1 MQRPPCLWWSMNVGE
16 LSAEIFPRILMK
28 AAKKNKRI
36 HPSWQTSSKSS
47 APMTAR
53 STVNVLMDH
62 ASATKSL
69 LPRIV
74 RFPFINDLTFP
85 CRLSYSRGQF
95 HYQICLTQLR
105 NFIRR
110 VFFLDVSENSRRLFW
125 MLIVERHLLP
135 YVGFKRFCSS
145 GGVYSRKVGLEMWH
159 RGTLLKQK
167 YCLFHYSV

>member
-1 MQRPPCLWWSMNVGE
+1 MQRPPCHWCSINVGE

-69 LPRIV
+69 LQRIV
-74 RFPFINDLTFP
+74 QFPFINDLIFP
-85 CRLSYSRGQF
+85 CRLSY
-95 HYQICLTQLR
+95 LVV
-105 NFIRR
+105 NFIIKYVWRSCAILFD
-110 VFFLDVSENSRRLFW
+110 VFFFLDVSENSRRLFW

-145 GGVYSRKVGLEMWH
+145 GGVYSRKVGLEVWH
-159 RGTLLKQK
+159 RGKLLKEK